1 LKFIDTA
8 KIIVEAGKG
17 GNGCSSFRR
26 EKYVPK
32 GGPDGGDGG
41 KGGDVIIEASSN
53 IHTLADLTFQRYY
66 KAENG
71 GNGLSSNRHGRNGE
85 DLIIKVPC
93 GTIIRDTETSE
104 IYADLIVPGDRFIAA
119 KGGRGGLGNARFASS
134 KRRAPRYAEKGE
146 PGEKRTLNL
155 ELKVLADVGLV
166 GLPNAGKSSL
176 LAAMSNATPL
186 VANYPFTT
194 ITPNLGVLK
203 SEKERIVIADIPGLI
218 DGAHLNKGLGH
229 AFLRHI
235 ERTRV
240 LLFVL
245 DLEREN
251 EGDSLLKQWQT
262 LRKEFEFYNRSLL
275 EIPYMVII
283 NKIDL
288 IEHNEKLKTA
298 LRSAI
303 EHFESQGVNV
313 FPVSAL
319 KGENLNKLVF
329 HICQKYSQTPP
340 PKREPKTYEIYTDKD
355 YERAVPPEIVV
366 EKMSRGKIFKVKQPF
381 LEKRVQMYNFDIEG
395 SVDSLQRLLR
405 SYNIE
410 KLLRKSGAK
419 EGDSVVI
426 GNLEFEYI
434 PDNDNNNN
442 EKR

>member
-1 LKFIDTA
+1 MKFVDTA

-41 KGGDVIIEASSN
+41 KGGDVILEASSN

-93 GTIIRDTETSE
+93 GTIIKDAETGE
-104 IYADLIVPGDRFIAA
+104 VYADLIVPGDRFIAA
-119 KGGRGGLGNARFASS
+119 KGGRGGLGNARFTSS
-134 KRRAPRYAEKGE
+134 RRRAPRYAEKGE
-146 PGEKRTLNL
+146 PGERRTLNL

-176 LAAMSNATPL
+176 LAAMSNANPL
-186 VANYPFTT
+186 IANYPFTT

-203 SEKERIVIADIPGLI
+203 TDKDRIVIADIPGLI
-218 DGAHLNKGLGH
+218 DGAYMNKGLGH

-235 ERTRV
+235 ERTRI

-245 DLEREN
+245 DLEREK
-251 EGDSLLKQWQT
+251 EGYSLIKQWQT
-262 LRKEFEFYNRSLL
+262 LKKEFEHYNRALL
-275 EIPYMVII
+275 ELPNLVVI

-288 IEHNEKLKTA
+288 ASSDRKLKSA
-298 LRSAI
+298 L
-303 EHFESQGVNV
+303 ESTTEFFNKQGIKV
-313 FPVSAL
+313 FAVSAL
-319 KGENLNKLVF
+319 QGNNIGELMASIS
-329 HICQKYSQTPP
+329 HICSKEPL
-340 PKREPKTYEIYTDKD
+340 PKREPKIYEVSVDKE
-355 YERAVPPEIVV
+355 YEKAVPPEVVV
-366 EKMSRGKIFKVKQPF
+366 EKTSRGKIFRVKQPF
-381 LEKRVQMYNFDIEG
+381 LEKKVQMYNFDIEG
-395 SVDSLQRLLR
+395 SIERLQRLFR
-405 SYNIE
+405 SYEIE
-410 KLLRKSGAK
+410 ELLKKAGIR

-434 PDNDNNNN
+434 PDTDI
-442 EKR
+442 E

>member
-1 LKFIDTA
+1 LKFVDTA

-41 KGGDVIIEASSN
+41 KGGDVILEASNN
-53 IHTLADLTFQRYY
+53 IHTLADLTYQRYY

-93 GTIIRDTETSE
+93 GTIIKDAETGE
-104 IYADLIVPGDRFIAA
+104 VYADLIVPGDRFIAA
-119 KGGRGGLGNARFASS
+119 RGGRGGLGNARFASS
-134 KRRAPRYAEKGE
+134 RRRAPRYAEKGE

-176 LAAMSNATPL
+176 LAAMSNANPL
-186 VANYPFTT
+186 IANYPFTT

-203 SEKERIVIADIPGLI
+203 TDKERIVIADIPGLI
-218 DGAHLNKGLGH
+218 DGAHMNKGLGH

-235 ERTRV
+235 ERTRM

-245 DLEREN
+245 DLGREK
-251 EGDSLLKQWQT
+251 EGYSLIKQWQT
-262 LRKEFEFYNRSLL
+262 LKKEFEHYNRALL
-275 EIPYMVII
+275 ELPHLIII

-288 IEHNEKLKTA
+288 ASSDSDLKQA
-298 LRSAI
+298 V
-303 EHFESQGVNV
+303 ESTTEFFMKKGIKV
-313 FPVSAL
+313 FTVSAL
-319 KGENLNKLVF
+319 HGDNIEELMASISQ
-329 HICQKYSQTPP
+329 ICRKESL
-340 PKREPKTYEIYTDKD
+340 PKREPKTYEVHVDKE
-355 YERAVPPEIVV
+355 YEKTIPPEIVV
-366 EKMSRGKIFKVKQPF
+366 EKTSRGKIFRVKQPF
-381 LEKRVQMYNFDIEG
+381 LEKKVQMYNYDIEG
-395 SVDSLQRLLR
+395 SIDRLQRLLK
-405 SYNIE
+405 SYEIE
-410 KLLRKSGAK
+410 ELLKKAGIK
-419 EGDSVVI
+419 EGDSVII

-434 PDNDNNNN
+434 PDTDTDI
-442 EKR
+442 E